1 MFAAPIPGQSL
12 TTPPKNYAWERPP
25 EIADPEQAMQFYL
38 SKLSNPKT
46 LSAVLDGLEV
56 SGMDISS
63 MTKGIIRSGVAEGVH
78 NLDVAMLVAPV
89 VHEFIKQAA
98 NSVGL
103 EVDDGF
109 ENKAENEARKQ
120 AVISARARKMLAS
133 MGAKPKEVA
142 QEISTEE
149 TPVEE
154 TFVEEAPVKR
164 GLMARGD
171 ME

>member
-12 TTPPKNYAWERPP
+12 TTPPKNFAWERPP
-25 EIADPEQAMQFYL
+25 EIVDPEKVIQFYIDKL
-38 SKLSNPKT
+38 SKPKT

-78 NLDVAMLVAPV
+78 NLDVALLVAPV

-98 NSVGL
+98 TSAGL

-109 ENKAENEARKQ
+109 ENKKEAEVRQQ
-120 AVISARARKMLAS
+120 AVLSARAKKMLAS

-142 QEISTEE
+142 QEITTDEDL
-149 TPVEE
+149 
-154 TFVEEAPVKR
+154 VEEAPVEEAPVRR
-164 GLMARGD
+164 GLMAREE